1 MLCWYLVL
9 YAFSMLARYYGDL
22 WRQRLDLDTDQE
34 AVGLVELVDELSGDS
49 MALASNVIRSFLRAS
64 SSQSN

>member
-1 MLCWYLVL
+1 
-9 YAFSMLARYYGDL
+9 MLARYYGDL